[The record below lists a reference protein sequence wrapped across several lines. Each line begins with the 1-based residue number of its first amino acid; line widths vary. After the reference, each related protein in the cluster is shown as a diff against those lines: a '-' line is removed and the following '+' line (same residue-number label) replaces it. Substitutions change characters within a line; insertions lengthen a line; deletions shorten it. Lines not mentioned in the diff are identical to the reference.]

1 MIILSFNNLKNLN
14 VSLQVG
20 DGVYARGVIYQRS
33 DASGN
38 PIGLPQ
44 DGLTLDTGKNYFV
57 GILKNIDDL
66 GNNQYDLHVDDDPTA
81 FPFSVNNPYLG
92 SYYSPG
98 ASEVVFYFDPSD
110 TSGNS
115 KLEALGQMLDNY
127 YEVSGKTFTSYGPQT
142 SNLGYT
148 LNMMLNGAIN

>member
-38 PIGLPQ
+38 SIGLPQ
-44 DGLTLDTGKNYFV
+44 DGLSLDTGKNHFV

-81 FPFSVNNPYLG
+81 FPFSVINPYLG

-98 ASEVVFYFDPSD
+98 VSD
-110 TSGNS
+110 FIMFSKFEQGDSG
-115 KLEALGQMLDNY
+115 
-127 YEVSGKTFTSYGPQT
+127 V
-142 SNLGYT
+142 LGYYAEAKFVNDSKVKAE
-148 LNMMLNGAIN
+148 LFAVSSEIIINSN

>member
-57 GILKNIDDL
+57 GILKNIEDL

-98 ASEVVFYFDPSD
+98 ASDFIMFSKFEQGD
-110 TSGNS
+110 SG
-115 KLEALGQMLDNY
+115 
-127 YEVSGKTFTSYGPQT
+127 V
-142 SNLGYT
+142 LGYYAEAKFVNDSRAKAE
-148 LNMMLNGAIN
+148 LFAVSSEIIINSN

>member
-1 MIILSFNNLKNLN
+1 MITLEFNNLKNLN

-44 DGLTLDTGKNYFV
+44 DGLSLDTGKNYFV
-57 GILKNIDDL
+57 GILKNIDNL

-98 ASEVVFYFDPSD
+98 VSD
-110 TSGNS
+110 FIMFSKFEQGDSG
-115 KLEALGQMLDNY
+115 
-127 YEVSGKTFTSYGPQT
+127 V
-142 SNLGYT
+142 LGYYAEAKFVNDSRSKAE
-148 LNMMLNGAIN
+148 LFAVSSDIIINSN

>member
-20 DGVYARGVIYQRS
+20 DGVYARGVIYQRR

-38 PIGLPQ
+38 SIGLPQ
-44 DGLTLDTGKNYFV
+44 DGLSLDTGKNYFV
-57 GILKNIDDL
+57 GILKNIDNL

-98 ASEVVFYFDPSD
+98 VSD
-110 TSGNS
+110 FIMFSKFEQGDSG
-115 KLEALGQMLDNY
+115 
-127 YEVSGKTFTSYGPQT
+127 V
-142 SNLGYT
+142 LGYYAEAKFVNDSRAKAE
-148 LNMMLNGAIN
+148 LFAVSSEIIINSN